1 MHKTFISYH
10 HANDQDLKD
19 EIIKKGVAGGS
30 FVDKSVSDGDINIG
44 LAEETIMKRIRED
57 YLQDSTVIV
66 VIIGEETFHRPYI
79 NSEIQAGLWGD
90 AYTGLI
96 GVVRDEIYDRIY
108 SKSNCTSNDCNCGV
122 TLNSP
127 NYLFSSK
134 IPDLIY
140 KNHFL
145 LEDDASTSPHFEN
158 ADAYCSI
165 YKYSTFFSNM
175 EKYIDEAFDKRQKN
189 YDVKKRN
196 SSGIKTITNPLGH

>member
-30 FVDKSVSDGDINIG
+30 FIDKSVSDGDINVN
-44 LAEETIMKRIRED
+44 LDENTIMRKIRED

-66 VIIGEETFHRPYI
+66 VIIGEETFYRPYI
-79 NSEIQAGLWGD
+79 NSEIQAGLWGESN
-90 AYTGLI
+90 TGLV
-96 GVVRDEIYDRIY
+96 GVVRDELYDRIY
-108 SKSNCTSNDCNCGV
+108 SKSNCTSNGCNCG
-122 TLNSP
+122 TNLNSP
-127 NYLFSSK
+127 SYLFQSK
-134 IPDLIY
+134 IPNLIN

-145 LEDDASTSPHFEN
+145 LEDNASTSPHFKN
-158 ADAYCSI
+158 ADAYSSI

-189 YDVKKRN
+189 YDLKKRN
-196 SSGIKTITNPLGH
+196 DAGIKTITNPWGL